1 MKPLAKRRQ
10 GFGRCGASC
19 PGEVWLKNSC
29 RPQANW
35 KLFTINNATRSRRDE
50 RGEGGEEAYVTV
62 MSRGRQPEKDARRLA
77 GPQIQQRVCG
87 TGNSNVSACV
97 CECAYINTYDRNTE
111 PERERQSGKME
122 MVEKKESKAES
133 KTKAVTAI

>member
-1 MKPLAKRRQ
+1 MRDALRGHR
-10 GFGRCGASC
+10 S
-19 PGEVWLKNSC
+19 
-29 RPQANW
+29 
-35 KLFTINNATRSRRDE
+35 NNVCVALE
-50 RGEGGEEAYVTV
+50 TV
-62 MSRGRQPEKDARRLA
+62 MCL
-77 GPQIQQRVCG
+77 RVC
-87 TGNSNVSACV
+87 VSV